1 MAKGIDNMTRRILT
15 WRRVFDWMNGCMGKM
30 HEWEWIKNEI
40 DDKIDMN
47 IGAAQE
53 YDEAI
58 CFIEKR

>member
-1 MAKGIDNMTRRILT
+1 
-15 WRRVFDWMNGCMGKM
+15 MGKM

-47 IGAAQE
+47 IGIAQE

>member
-1 MAKGIDNMTRRILT
+1 
-15 WRRVFDWMNGCMGKM
+15 M